1 MNAADAVAEPGP
13 AFPMQDGVRLFIAM
27 VPADPELRR
36 RLTTQPLL
44 FDVMVPAGERR

>member
-1 MNAADAVAEPGP
+1 MNAAEAVADPGP
-13 AFPMQDGVRLFIAM
+13 AFPFSSGVKLFFAV

-44 FDVMVPAGERR
+44 FDMTVPAR